1 MLQIVLTDRA
11 LLYKERDK
19 EEHGKKNKKRK
30 KKQLQSDT
38 KFLYETNYERCAKG
52 GRIFAKF

>member
-38 KFLYETNYERCAKG
+38 KFLYETNYERWQCK
-52 GRIFAKF
+52 RW